1 MSVANPSEV
10 QATFCATLV
19 DEWVRAGL
27 RDVVVCPGSR
37 STPLALA
44 LHARPELTCH
54 VRIDE
59 RSAAFFALGVALA
72 SKTPVAIL
80 VTSGTAAAELHA
92 AVAEADLAQVPL
104 IVITADRPPE
114 LRNVGAPQTII
125 QTGLY
130 ASMVRGA
137 VEPGVARADAMRS
150 WRPLAARLWRVA
162 AGLDGSAPGPVHLN
176 ASFIE
181 PLVATPRELPEAR
194 ADGDMWTYAP
204 ATPAVRS
211 AIDVAGGKVMCVVG
225 AGVSPALVQE
235 LWSLDWLVVGDATTN
250 HTLPYVDPLLR
261 DDALA
266 ARLRPDLVVRIGG
279 LAASKVLGERLRTWG
294 TRVVGYTGAGPLADP
309 DGLLSDRL
317 PGLPDVRATQLRGD
331 SAYVYEW
338 AGLSRLVG
346 ERLSLLDVE
355 AFNEITVARRVV
367 HVAGELGASLVVGSS
382 MPIRDV
388 EWWSPSR
395 ITPTF
400 ANRGANGIDGIT
412 STIRGVSTVA
422 TTIGFVGDVTFL
434 HDVSGLVDGAVAH
447 SCVIVVADNSGG
459 GIFNFLPQ
467 AQVLDEQAFEEM
479 FGTPRGIDLASVAT
493 AFGHHATRV
502 TSVDELEA
510 ALRAGAERPGVSVVV
525 AAVPERRANVALHAS
540 LTAAVPSWVS

>member
-130 ASMVRGA
+130 GSMVRGA

-382 MPIRDV
+382 MQIRDV

-467 AQVLDEQAFEEM
+467 AQVLDEPAFEEM

>member
-130 ASMVRGA
+130 GSMVRGA

-395 ITPTF
+395 ITSTF

-467 AQVLDEQAFEEM
+467 AQVLDEPAFEEM

>member
-130 ASMVRGA
+130 GSMVRGA

-467 AQVLDEQAFEEM
+467 AQVLDEPAFEEM